1 MSVRPTNHNLEMLLT
16 EIEHRL
22 AARMEHC
29 EEAATL
35 KIAAR
40 AMELRKEGKSIV
52 SLSTGE
58 PNFPTPDNI
67 KQAAIKAI
75 DENFTKYTSAEGMPE
90 LRAIVAAKFHK
101 DNGI

>member
-1 MSVRPTNHNLEMLLT
+1 MILT

-22 AARMEHC
+22 TKRMEHC

-40 AMELRKEGKSIV
+40 AMMLRSQGKQIV

-58 PNFPTPDNI
+58 PDFPTPDNI
-67 KQAAIKAI
+67 KHAAIRAI
-75 DENFTKYTSAEGMPE
+75 EQNFTKYTSAEGMPE
-90 LRAIVAAKFHK
+90 LRALVAEK
-101 DNGI
+101 I

>member
-1 MSVRPTNHNLEMLLT
+1 MVLT

-22 AARMEHC
+22 ASRMEQC
-29 EEAATL
+29 SESETL

-40 AMELRKEGKSIV
+40 VIELRKQGKPIT

-58 PNFPTPDNI
+58 PDFPTPENI

-75 DENFTKYTSAEGMPE
+75 NENFTKYTSAEGMPE
-90 LRAIVAAKFHK
+90 
-101 DNGI
+101 

>member
-1 MSVRPTNHNLEMLLT
+1 MSKQSSILLTMTHKKNMLLT

-22 AARMEHC
+22 ASRMDNC

-40 AMELRKEGKSIV
+40 AMELRKEGKQIV

-58 PNFPTPDNI
+58 PDFPTPDNI

-75 DENFTKYTSAEGMPE
+75 EQNFTKYTSAEGMPE
-90 LRAIVAAKFHK
+90 LRAIV
-101 DNGI
+101 